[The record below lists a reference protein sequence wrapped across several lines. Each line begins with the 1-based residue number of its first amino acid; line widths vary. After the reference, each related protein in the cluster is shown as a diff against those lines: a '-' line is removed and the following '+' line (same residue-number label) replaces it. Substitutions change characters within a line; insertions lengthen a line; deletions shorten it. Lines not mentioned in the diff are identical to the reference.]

1 MHKHML
7 WCSLALLPVMFLGC
21 SKSGNGTTDPP
32 PPPPGVAEVEPN
44 DVDPQYLGAL
54 GTADIRVNG
63 GAANSSDVDWYRIV
77 LNGTTNLHASVDWVG
92 GDIDLGLAD
101 GNGIMLSY
109 RDTGAKPERCT
120 LPARPAGTYL
130 IRVTSK
136 NTSAVAYTLT
146 IGPR

>member
-63 GAANSSDVDWYRIV
+63 G
-77 LNGTTNLHASVDWVG
+77 
-92 GDIDLGLAD
+92 
-101 GNGIMLSY
+101 M
-109 RDTGAKPERCT
+109 
-120 LPARPAGTYL
+120 
-130 IRVTSK
+130 
-136 NTSAVAYTLT
+136 
-146 IGPR
+146 GPRTCMRRSTGSGVISTSDWRTGMASC